1 MRTLRAQFRPT
12 QTKTNIRYNLG
23 YDLLGITNGSLVLD
37 IGPEKPKIYILYT
50 KRVNVKE
57 SRLLHKSVRLERVII
72 MGFGNQQWVIPI
84 NYIYVICIEV
94 CIIDNWKGPC
104 IDDNDVT
111 DNDSLDQKRN
121 NGFKKYHEIINEYL
135 DDWRNDESEYSDQR
149 IKINIMNK
157 IVNAFQTR
165 SPVPEDDFSFI
176 LVKEQINGF
185 MSSRK

>member
-1 MRTLRAQFRPT
+1 MA
-12 QTKTNIRYNLG
+12 YNLG

-37 IGPEKPKIYILYT
+37 IGPEKPKIYPIYQT
-50 KRVNVKE
+50 GKRKG
-57 SRLLHKSVRLERVII
+57 KSVATQICQVRTCNNYGLWKST
-72 MGFGNQQWVIPI
+72 MGNS
-84 NYIYVICIEV
+84 NKLYLC
-94 CIIDNWKGPC
+94 NMHRSMHNRKGPC